1 MARKAKVERRHLPA
15 LESPYEKWRRKNVG
29 AGIGYGVISKA
40 QLAELEEKLE
50 ATESEEEK
58 PRLCKEFMK
67 AIIRGN

>member
-1 MARKAKVERRHLPA
+1 MARKAKAERHLPE

-50 ATESEEEK
+50 ATDSEEK
-58 PRLCKEFMK
+58 KARLCREFMR
-67 AIIRGN
+67 AIIKGN